1 MLPVMEHSGSLR
13 WNLLA
18 VEMFEMTTK
27 ELEHYRSL
35 ANKAVSGFER
45 ADSNFER
52 HATTGKMLSISIT
65 CHREITH
72 ERKSQMIW
80 QPHCVWTPDP
90 QRLGDS

>member
-45 ADSNFER
+45 GLTPILKEVLVGVKCYHTASR
-52 HATTGKMLSISIT
+52 ATEKSFMKGSQSLWKTSLLSYF
-65 CHREITH
+65 
-72 ERKSQMIW
+72 
-80 QPHCVWTPDP
+80 
-90 QRLGDS
+90 